1 MEPCFFRLARGGI
14 GGEIVEIGVNTL
26 HLTSY
31 KKRTDYADYA
41 VSRRP
46 QDHRCVKK
54 ALPPVSPSLCSLC
67 LWMCALPFWIS
78 TGNGATTRCVPVA
91 AISSESVRPVSR
103 NRRLTRAP
111 GLMSACRRDGVFAT
125 AVENVGQTA
134 DGRAVWILHLFGTDG
149 DSLGQFAPVQRLI
162 VVGQQQGRG
171 STLDT

>member
-1 MEPCFFRLARGGI
+1 MLRHPCRSIVADGRRLFCGSVRRIAVQILTSGHGALLFPSCPRGDRRGDRRDRGQLFTLDI
-14 GGEIVEIGVNTL
+14 LEIGVNSL

-103 NRRLTRAP
+103 NRRLTE
-111 GLMSACRRDGVFAT
+111 RRG
-125 AVENVGQTA
+125 
-134 DGRAVWILHLFGTDG
+134 
-149 DSLGQFAPVQRLI
+149 
-162 VVGQQQGRG
+162 
-171 STLDT
+171 